1 MVSVGRDIKA
11 HPVPTPM
18 VNAKPSSVLELP
30 MWIKVIITKKKNVA
44 SATQSMSK
52 KLLKLFCERD
62 RPGRRDNSLK
72 PSLNTGKRQG

>member
-1 MVSVGRDIKA
+1 
-11 HPVPTPM
+11 
-18 VNAKPSSVLELP
+18 